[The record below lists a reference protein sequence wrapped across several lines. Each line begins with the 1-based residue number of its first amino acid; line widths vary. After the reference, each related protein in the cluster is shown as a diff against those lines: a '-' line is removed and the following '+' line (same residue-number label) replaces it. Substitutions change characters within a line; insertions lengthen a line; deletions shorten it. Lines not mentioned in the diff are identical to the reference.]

1 MAAIPLN
8 MSWSLH
14 NVIAWMKIKPFLSKP
29 VSYAFIGTVI
39 LVQPYWVVEIYANFT
54 YFHNVNRVFLKTR
67 PWEALCR
74 DPWWVLTTVFLFY
87 SIKTKYDL
95 PLRQIIRISPRFA
108 IMLAAMLL
116 SIAFI
121 ILDVLSV
128 TKVLSEALP
137 IGINPFWKLSFVFK
151 CLTDTV
157 VLDDFKTA
165 LDRLRAFKIS
175 RLGSFAVDGTDGRT
189 KKHEQQVMNANSW
202 GEPPSKRPDTTVPAM
217 SSLDGDY
224 VQPIWEEMKVN
235 SHHLEEP
242 LRSASRDRDVEEN
255 EIDAIDFEPPQREAS
270 QAALVNGHDSWPS
283 TATGSAGEDYAE
295 AVREMTNDMAHDS
308 HRRDVEKSIGTAK

>member
-1 MAAIPLN
+1 VAAIPLN

-29 VSYAFIGTVI
+29 MSYVFIGTVI

-74 DPWWVLTTVFLFY
+74 DPWWVFTTVYLFY

-95 PLRQIIRISPRFA
+95 PFRQIIRISPRFA

-121 ILDVLSV
+121 VLDVLSV
-128 TKVLSEALP
+128 TKVLKEALP

-175 RLGSFAVDGTDGRT
+175 RLGSFAVDGNDSRT
-189 KKHEQQVMNANSW
+189 RKHGEQVFNANSW
-202 GEPPSKRPDTTVPAM
+202 MEPAYMPDPALPAM
-217 SSLDGDY
+217 PSPDGDY
-224 VQPIWEEMKVN
+224 VQPKWEEIKSN
-235 SHHLEEP
+235 SHHLEET
-242 LRSASRDRDVEEN
+242 LRSASRDRDAEEN
-255 EIDAIDFEPPQREAS
+255 DIDAIDFEPPQREAS
-270 QAALVNGHDSWPS
+270 QAALVNGHESWPS
-283 TATGSAGEDYAE
+283 TNTGSAGEEYAE
-295 AVREMTNDMAHDS
+295 AVREMTNNMAHDNQ
-308 HRRDVEKSIGTAK
+308 RRDLEKGIGTAS